1 MTFVAINV
9 LTVPEGS
16 GDTLEQRFAG
26 RAGEVEQ
33 MEGFQHFELLR
44 PAPSDLGPPSGEAQ
58 DATRYLVYTRWDSEA
73 HFRAWVESS
82 QFQHSHARSGG
93 DGSSESGSSE
103 GGSSQGAAATG
114 ATLWTFEVA
123 QERAAS

>member
-9 LTVPEGS
+9 LTVADGMGE
-16 GDTLEQRFAG
+16 TLEQRFAG

-44 PAPSDLGPPSGEAQ
+44 PAPSDLGPPSAEPQ
-58 DATRYLVYTRWDSEA
+58 DAHRYLVYTRWDSEA

-82 QFQHSHARSGG
+82 QFQRGHAQASS
-93 DGSSESGSSE
+93 DGP
-103 GGSSQGAAATG
+103 AAT
-114 ATLWTFEVA
+114 ASTLWTFEVA
-123 QERAAS
+123 EERAKS